1 MKKLITIGVATL
13 AVVGLAGAG
22 TLSASA
28 MNGQGN
34 RTGTPGT
41 AQRQGNGQRTGYQAS
56 LDSRAK
62 VVGMTADQLK
72 TALQTK
78 TMSQIA
84 KDKGMIEA
92 DFQAKM
98 QAAAKARWEA
108 GGLTQAEITQR
119 VADQQKRH
127 ATNSADH
134 EFGSGEGNHQ
144 GGYGRNQNN

>member
-1 MKKLITIGVATL
+1 MKKLLTIGVATL

-34 RTGTPGT
+34 GTGTPGT
-41 AQRQGNGQRTGYQAS
+41 AQHKGNGQGNGYQAS
-56 LDSRAK
+56 LESRAK
-62 VVGMTADQLK
+62 VVGMTAEQLK

-84 KDKGMIEA
+84 KDKGMTET

-108 GGLTQAEITQR
+108 RGLSQDEIAKR
-119 VADQQKRH
+119 VADQAKRH

-144 GGYGRNQNN
+144 GGYGRNQRS

>member
-1 MKKLITIGVATL
+1 MKKLLTIGVATL

-22 TLSASA
+22 TLSVSA

-34 RTGTPGT
+34 GTGT
-41 AQRQGNGQRTGYQAS
+41 AQRQGNGQGNGYQAS
-56 LDSRAK
+56 LESRAE
-62 VVGMTADQLK
+62 VVGMTAEQLK

-84 KDKGMIEA
+84 KDKGMTEA
-92 DFQAKM
+92 DFQTKM

-108 GGLTQAEITQR
+108 RGLSQEEIAQR

-127 ATNSADH
+127 AANSADH

-144 GGYGRNQNN
+144 GGYGRNQRS